1 MLGLCMEKRDFETAS
16 SLTWF
21 DVCWSLHGEMRC
33 RVPLRIH
40 GMLVLLEVNIQVVRY
55 RVENVDLLPDVS
67 ICSSWN
73 GRFCLLSGASIS
85 CQMER

>member
-1 MLGLCMEKRDFETAS
+1 MEKRDFETAS

-40 GMLVLLEVNIQVVRY
+40 GMVVLLEFNIQVVRY
-55 RVENVDLLPDVS
+55 RVENVDLLPDLL
-67 ICSSWN
+67 ICCSWN
-73 GRFCLLSGASIS
+73 GRLCLLSGPSIS
-85 CQMER
+85 CQLER

>member
-1 MLGLCMEKRDFETAS
+1 MEKRDFETAS

-40 GMLVLLEVNIQVVRY
+40 GMVVLLESKNSGSAVQGGKCRPAV
-55 RVENVDLLPDVS
+55 L
-67 ICSSWN
+67 ICCSWN
-73 GRFCLLSGASIS
+73 SRFCLLPGTV
-85 CQMER
+85 QVQT